1 MNSSN
6 NQKNMHNKSI
16 QDLLDQTKTLNEMAA
31 LLYGDDYILKQ
42 EFWNSPT
49 ERQLFQTWK
58 QLDLLGYEEPISEEM
73 QALGDLIFDDLTS
86 KGIIPLDD
94 DRDFDDDEDDDDE
107 RLY

>member
-1 MNSSN
+1 M
-6 NQKNMHNKSI
+6 QNKSI
-16 QDLLDQTKTLNEMAA
+16 QELIEHKDSLCDIAS

-49 ERQLFQTWK
+49 ERELFQVWK

-73 QALGDLIFDDLTS
+73 QALGDLIFNDLTS

-94 DRDFDDDEDDDDE
+94 EDRDYDDEDDDDE
-107 RLY
+107 

>member
-1 MNSSN
+1 MQN
-6 NQKNMHNKSI
+6 NSI
-16 QDLLDQTKTLNEMAA
+16 QELLDHKDSLNEIAS

-49 ERQLFQTWK
+49 ERELFQVWK

-73 QALGDLIFDDLTS
+73 QALGDLIFDDLTT
-86 KGIIPLDD
+86 KGIIPMD
-94 DRDFDDDEDDDDE
+94 DRDDEYYGDDEDDDDE

>member
-1 MNSSN
+1 MQN
-6 NQKNMHNKSI
+6 NSI
-16 QDLLDQTKTLNEMAA
+16 QELLDHKDSLCDIAS

-49 ERQLFQTWK
+49 ERELFQVWK

-73 QALGDLIFDDLTS
+73 QALGDLIFDDLIS

-94 DRDFDDDEDDDDE
+94 EEDYYGEDDDE
-107 RLY
+107 

>member
-1 MNSSN
+1 M
-6 NQKNMHNKSI
+6 QNKSI
-16 QDLLDQTKTLNEMAA
+16 QELLDHKDSLNEIAS

-49 ERQLFQTWK
+49 ERELFQVWK

-73 QALGDLIFDDLTS
+73 QALGDLIFDDLIS

-94 DRDFDDDEDDDDE
+94 EEDYYGEDDDE
-107 RLY
+107 

>member
-1 MNSSN
+1 MQN
-6 NQKNMHNKSI
+6 NSI
-16 QDLLDQTKTLNEMAA
+16 QELLDHKDSLNEIAS

-49 ERQLFQTWK
+49 ERELFQVWK

-94 DRDFDDDEDDDDE
+94 EEDYYGEDDDE
-107 RLY
+107 

>member
-1 MNSSN
+1 MQN
-6 NQKNMHNKSI
+6 NSI
-16 QDLLDQTKTLNEMAA
+16 QELLDHKDSLNEIAS

-49 ERQLFQTWK
+49 ERELFQVWK

-94 DRDFDDDEDDDDE
+94 DRDFDDEDDDDE